1 MPNTFQNSALVVV
14 AHGDRDGEAK
24 RVLVELVSE
33 LQMRHTQR
41 RVEAAFLLAVP
52 ASMHLPHVI
61 EMLLEEGYR
70 RITVMPWFL
79 FAGPHVR
86 KDIPEFLQSVRDQHA
101 DLELTLLE
109 PLGSDPILMDL
120 LEARLAQV

>member
-24 RVLVELVSE
+24 RVLVDLVSE
-33 LQMRHTQR
+33 LQMRHTEQR
-41 RVEAAFLLAVP
+41 IEASFLLPVP
-52 ASMHLPHVI
+52 VSMHLPHVI
-61 EMLLEEGYR
+61 EMLLEEGYK

-79 FAGPHVR
+79 FAGPHVT
-86 KDIPEFLQSVRDQHA
+86 KDIPDFLQSVRVQNP
-101 DLELTLLE
+101 DLSLTLLE

-120 LEARLAQV
+120 LEARLSKL